1 MGELQSFPAFFV
13 KKRKPFYEL
22 CYNLSKKNDVMEWKG
37 GSFVELSETVALL
50 SDKNH
55 SVAYEALQKL
65 QETSEQ
71 GPEVAMFV
79 PHFYELLDSERS
91 YVRTRGM
98 ILLAANAKWIS
109 EKELE
114 LFLPKFLEHI
124 TDPKP
129 ITARQ
134 CVQCLPQIVDAKP
147 ATAPAIVTA
156 LKQVEL
162 TSYQESMQKLV
173 AQDIQQVLRQIQ
185 KNITR

>member
-1 MGELQSFPAFFV
+1 M
-13 KKRKPFYEL
+13 
-22 CYNLSKKNDVMEWKG
+22 
-37 GSFVELSETVALL
+37 ELSETVALL

-65 QETSEQ
+65 QEASEQ
-71 GPEVAMFV
+71 GPEVAVVV

-91 YVRTRGM
+91 YVRTRGI

-114 LFLPKFLEHI
+114 GILPKFLEHI

-134 CVQCLPQIVDAKP
+134 CIQCLPQIVDAKP
-147 ATAPAIVTA
+147 ATAPAIVVA

-162 TSYQESMQKLV
+162 TGYQKSMQKLLV
-173 AQDIQQVLRQIQ
+173 QDIQQVLRQIQ

>member
-1 MGELQSFPAFFV
+1 MGELQSSPAFFV
-13 KKRKPFYEL
+13 KKRKLFYEL

-37 GSFVELSETVALL
+37 GDFVELSETVALL

-65 QETSEQ
+65 QEESEQ
-71 GPEVAMFV
+71 GPEVAVFV

-91 YVRTRGM
+91 YVRTRGI

-114 LFLPKFLEHI
+114 RILLKLLEHI

-134 CVQCLPQIVDAKP
+134 CVQSLPQIVETKP
-147 ATAPAIVTA
+147 ATAPAIVAA
-156 LKQVEL
+156 LKQVKL
-162 TSYQESMQKLV
+162 TGYQESMQKLV
-173 AQDIQQVLRQIQ
+173 AQDIQQALRQIQ
-185 KNITR
+185 QDTTR

>member
-50 SDKNH
+50 SDKKH

-65 QETSEQ
+65 QEASEQ
-71 GPEVAMFV
+71 GPEVAVFV
-79 PHFYELLDSERS
+79 PHFYELLDSKRS
-91 YVRTRGM
+91 YVRTRGI

-114 LFLPKFLEHI
+114 RILPKLLEHI
-124 TDPKP
+124 ADPKP

-134 CVQCLPQIVDAKP
+134 CIQCLPQIVDEKP
-147 ATAPAIVTA
+147 VTAPAIVAA
-156 LKQVEL
+156 LKQVKL
-162 TSYQESMQKLV
+162 TGYQESMQKLL

-185 KNITR
+185 KN

>member
-55 SVAYEALQKL
+55 SVAYEALQRL
-65 QETSEQ
+65 HEASEQ
-71 GPEVAMFV
+71 GPEVAVFV
-79 PHFYELLDSERS
+79 PHFYELLESERS
-91 YVRTRGM
+91 YVRTRGI

-134 CVQCLPQIVDAKP
+134 CIQCLPQIVDEKP
-147 ATAPAIVTA
+147 VTAPAIVAA
-156 LKQVEL
+156 LKQVKL
-162 TSYQESMQKLV
+162 TGYQESMQKLV

-185 KNITR
+185 KN